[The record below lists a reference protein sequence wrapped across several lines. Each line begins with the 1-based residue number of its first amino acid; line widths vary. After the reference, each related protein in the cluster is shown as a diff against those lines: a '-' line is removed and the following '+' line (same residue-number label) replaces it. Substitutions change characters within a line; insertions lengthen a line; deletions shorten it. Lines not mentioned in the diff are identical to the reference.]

1 MVGEL
6 KPAGRRSNVCL
17 SFIARPPLRCSL
29 KRDLREDNGK
39 SDDVMEAGISVRM
52 VLLRADYE
60 KRV

>member
-1 MVGEL
+1 M
-6 KPAGRRSNVCL
+6 
-17 SFIARPPLRCSL
+17 
-29 KRDLREDNGK
+29 REDNGK